1 MGIMSKQDNP
11 FNSSIKLRLD
21 GNSLSSIFHAL
32 LYNVTNDKRVKTQIK
47 LKSDELDIT
56 INANDFNILLAV
68 NNSIMQSI
76 KMLET
81 INVYE

>member
-1 MGIMSKQDNP
+1 MSKQDNP
-11 FNSSIKLRLD
+11 FNASIKLRLD
-21 GNSLSSIFHAL
+21 ENFLRSIFHAL
-32 LYNVTNDKRVKTQIK
+32 SYNITKDKRVKTQMK
-47 LKSDELDIT
+47 LKPDELDIT

>member
-1 MGIMSKQDNP
+1 MSKQANH
-11 FNSSIKLRLD
+11 FNASIRLKLDRKFLR
-21 GNSLSSIFHAL
+21 SIFHAL
-32 LYNVTNDKRVKTQIK
+32 SYNVTNDQRVKTQIK
-47 LKSDELDIT
+47 LKLDELSIK

-81 INVYE
+81 INGYE

>member
-1 MGIMSKQDNP
+1 MSKQDNP
-11 FNSSIKLRLD
+11 FNASIRLRLD
-21 GNSLSSIFHAL
+21 RNFLRSIFYAL
-32 LYNVTNDKRVKTQIK
+32 SYNVTQDKRVKTQMK
-47 LKSDELDIT
+47 LKPDELDIT